1 MAKHKDLLTRLGPP
15 EGWML
20 SEDDILHV
28 MLSGPCEHLIVP
40 LDRCRECFVAALV
53 RRQMAVLAQRLGCPP
68 DVADDVA
75 ESLVRKDRTRRAS
88 ATAEGEDGLR

>member
-1 MAKHKDLLTRLGPP
+1 MATIDDLLKRVGPP

-40 LDRCRECFVAALV
+40 MDACRECFVAALV
-53 RRQMAVLAQRLGCPP
+53 RRQMTVLAERLGCAP
-68 DVADDVA
+68 DVAADVA
-75 ESLVRKDRTRRAS
+75 ESLVRKEQARRA
-88 ATAEGEDGLR
+88 EGRADDGRGQ

>member
-1 MAKHKDLLTRLGPP
+1 MSDISDLLKRVGPP
-15 EGWML
+15 EEWMI

-53 RRQMAVLAQRLGCPP
+53 RRQMAVLAERLGCTP
-68 DVADDVA
+68 DVAADVA
-75 ESLVRKDRTRRAS
+75 ESLVRKEQAKRGKR
-88 ATAEGEDGLR
+88 